1 MAVYEN
7 PKHIEGLDVEETDEG
22 YIIYEPDKDRVH
34 FLNPTAALIL
44 ELCTGTNSIAGI
56 AGLVQ
61 EAYSLPEPPAQA
73 VQDVL
78 TQMKDEG
85 LLL

>member
-1 MAVYEN
+1 MQEN
-7 PKHIEGLDVEETDEG
+7 PKQIAGLDVDETEEG

-34 FLNPTAALIL
+34 YLNPTAALIL
-44 ELCTGTNSIAGI
+44 ELCNGTNSVVGI
-56 AGLVQ
+56 AELVQ
-61 EAYSLPEPPAQA
+61 EAYALAEPPTQT

-78 TQMKDEG
+78 IQMKDEG

>member
-1 MAVYEN
+1 MQEN
-7 PKHIEGLDVEETDEG
+7 PKRIEGLDIDEADEG

-34 FLNPTAALIL
+34 YLNPTAAAIL
-44 ELCTGTNSIAGI
+44 ELCNGTNSSAVIAE
-56 AGLVQ
+56 LLQ
-61 EAYSLPEPPAQA
+61 QAYHLAEPPTES
-73 VQDVL
+73 VQQLL